1 MNKVKVST
9 EQFCPFCYNKFGV
22 MRNVY
27 LSEDRQSLVCPI
39 HGSVMTE
46 DVDLK
51 KYQEQDYNQYLD
63 NIGLAPESEV
73 AIVGQAVINQST
85 LG

>member
-1 MNKVKVST
+1 MDKVKVNI

-27 LSEDRQSLVCPI
+27 LNEDKKSLVCPI
-39 HGSVMTE
+39 HGSVMIE
-46 DVDLK
+46 DAGLK
-51 KYQEQDYNQYLD
+51 KYQEKDYNQYLD
-63 NIGLAPESEV
+63 SIGLAPESEV